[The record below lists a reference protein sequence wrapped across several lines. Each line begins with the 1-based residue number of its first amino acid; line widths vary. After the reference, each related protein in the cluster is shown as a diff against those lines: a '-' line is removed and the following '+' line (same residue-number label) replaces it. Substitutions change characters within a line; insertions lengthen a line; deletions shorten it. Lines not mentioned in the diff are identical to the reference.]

1 MNKRAELEKFFW
13 LKFLLIGLGTLGYG
27 AYAGYDAIVTGPY
40 RLEKSEIWEPIK
52 DNESLSQGEKMDQWR
67 AIAADHGWDKKQPNE
82 KYKVKSAKEFI
93 VFNYGLMGL
102 CLLISLPCLFWCLST
117 KGSWIESTENGLRNS
132 AGKQLTLDQITKVDK
147 AKWEKKGIAV
157 VHYTNDQGRT
167 STFRIDDLK
176 FERAKVDEIM
186 AWVEGNIDSKLVVN
200 GLMESE
206 LATKKAKTAEENAAE
221 ENAAQNQPP
230 QDV

>member
-1 MNKRAELEKFFW
+1 MVAV
-13 LKFLLIGLGTLGYG
+13 LKTENCRPDQVGKGFIRNR
-27 AYAGYDAIVTGPY
+27 VVPH
-40 RLEKSEIWEPIK
+40 K

-67 AIAADHGWDKKQPNE
+67 AIAADHGWEKKQPNE

-147 AKWEKKGIAV
+147 AKWEKKIILIR
-157 VHYTNDQGRT
+157 N
-167 STFRIDDLK
+167 S
-176 FERAKVDEIM
+176 
-186 AWVEGNIDSKLVVN
+186 
-200 GLMESE
+200 
-206 LATKKAKTAEENAAE
+206 
-221 ENAAQNQPP
+221 
-230 QDV
+230 